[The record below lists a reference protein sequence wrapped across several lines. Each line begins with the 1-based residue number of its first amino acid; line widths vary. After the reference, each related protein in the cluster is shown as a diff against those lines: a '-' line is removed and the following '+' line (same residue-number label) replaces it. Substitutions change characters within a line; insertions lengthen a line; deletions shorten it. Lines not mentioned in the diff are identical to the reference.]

1 MTNSGEARDVST
13 LPLAPRNPMPL
24 WRTLKVI
31 RRFHTGLE
39 ELRDVGGGVTR
50 IKLGPSWLVP
60 EMVITTTPQGAR
72 DVLGSSDAV
81 VERNQMHHELR
92 KCIGASLFV
101 IAHEEWLPRRRL
113 LQPLFTKK
121 HVRSFG
127 SDMAQA
133 AETVALS
140 WGSERDVDLDVE
152 CRRLTMRALGRSVLG
167 LDLDEQADRLSEPL
181 RIVVEYVADRGMS
194 PVKLPHWVPTRRTRR
209 ARAASAE
216 LRSLAADVL
225 KACREDPDRE
235 APLVRALMAATD
247 PATGR
252 GLTDEEIRD
261 ELIVF
266 IGAGHDTTAT
276 TMAYALWQLGRH
288 PDMQARL
295 RAEVDAVGNR
305 ALTPEDV
312 PSLGYTVQVLHE
324 ALRLCPP
331 GAANGRVATQD
342 IEVDGYRVKAGSMVT
357 VGVYALQRDRR
368 LWERATEFDPERF
381 RPEAAKRID
390 RWQYLPFGAGP
401 RTCIGDHFA
410 MLELA
415 LALATIIRTVEIRC
429 PQGEFPMATPFT
441 MVAAGPVTARVT
453 RRLGY
458 TAENPTGSAQRPVS
472 DNSTDSPCPSATL
485 TRAASTV
492 ASSSTCS
499 GSAN

>member
-1 MTNSGEARDVST
+1 MLKTADKPDVAA
-13 LPLAPRNPMPL
+13 LPLVPRNPMPL
-24 WRTLKVI
+24 WQTLKVL

-39 ELRDVGGGVTR
+39 ELRDAGGPVTR
-50 IKLGPSWLVP
+50 IKLGPSWLIP
-60 EMVITTTPQGAR
+60 EMVLTTSPQGAH
-72 DVLGSSDAV
+72 DALGPSDAI
-81 VERNQMHHELR
+81 VERNNMHHELR

-101 IAHEEWLPRRRL
+101 MNHEEWLPRRRL

-121 HVRSFG
+121 HVRGFG
-127 SDMAQA
+127 RDMAQA
-133 AETVALS
+133 AETIAMS
-140 WGSERDVDLDVE
+140 WGSERDVDLDLQ

-181 RIVVEYVADRGMS
+181 RIVIEYIADRGMS
-194 PVKLPHWVPTRRTRR
+194 PMHLPRWVPTRKTRR
-209 ARAASAE
+209 ARAASAD

-225 KACREDPDRE
+225 TACRENPDRE

-288 PDMQARL
+288 PELQDRL
-295 RAEVDAVGNR
+295 RAEVDAIGDR
-305 ALTPEDV
+305 QLTPEDV

-331 GAANGRVATQD
+331 GAANGRLTTRD

-357 VGVYALQRDRR
+357 VGVYAIQRDPR
-368 LWERATEFDPERF
+368 LWDRATEFDPDRF
-381 RPEAAKRID
+381 RPEVAKSID

-415 LALATIIRTVEIRC
+415 LALATIVRTVEIRC
-429 PQGEFPMATPFT
+429 EQQEFPMETPFT
-441 MVAAGPVTARVT
+441 TVAGEPVMARVN
-453 RRLGY
+453 RRTGY
-458 TAENPTGSAQRPVS
+458 TTENASGSVERPVSANSTGSA
-472 DNSTDSPCPSATL
+472 CPIVTA

-492 ASSSTCS
+492 A
-499 GSAN
+499 